1 MNVCGTKD
9 WLPEI
14 KKKRTFEIM
23 NKIPKQIHK
32 YMSYM
37 YRCFLWMTDTLPTL
51 ELSKEP
57 LSGYVLGNTVK
68 EGK

>member
-1 MNVCGTKD
+1 
-9 WLPEI
+9 
-14 KKKRTFEIM
+14 M
-23 NKIPKQIHK
+23 NKTPKQIHK

>member
-1 MNVCGTKD
+1 
-9 WLPEI
+9 
-14 KKKRTFEIM
+14 M
-23 NKIPKQIHK
+23 NKTPKQIHK

-37 YRCFLWMTDTLPTL
+37 YRCFLWMTDTLTTL

>member
-1 MNVCGTKD
+1 MFVGLKTDCLK
-9 WLPEI
+9 L

-37 YRCFLWMTDTLPTL
+37 YRCFL
-51 ELSKEP
+51 
-57 LSGYVLGNTVK
+57 
-68 EGK
+68 